1 MAPSAPTAL
10 APRLCKALIVSTL
23 GVAASHLVLSDALY
37 LSFAGQAASAL
48 GDGPGYSADQA
59 FTAALVNTFLVM
71 PLVLWIGM
79 LVAGER
85 RVGVMVLVG
94 EVAWIAAVG
103 NGVDVIDDAPGT
115 LLPPH
120 SLLLVVAVTALASLA
135 RRRGWSPGP
144 GGRRP
149 SCARGSRK

>member
-10 APRLCKALIVSTL
+10 VPRLLKALIVSTL
-23 GVAASHLVLSDALY
+23 GVAASHLVLSDTLY

-59 FTAALVNTFLVM
+59 FTAALVNAFLVM
-71 PLVLWIGM
+71 PPVLWTGM

-85 RVGVMVLVG
+85 RVGAMVLVG
-94 EVAWIAAVG
+94 EIAWIAAVG
-103 NGVDVIDDAPGT
+103 NGVDVIDDAPGA

-120 SLLLVVAVTALASLA
+120 SLLLVVAVTALASLL
-135 RRRGWSPGP
+135 RRGSGRRGPSPGSGP
-144 GGRRP
+144 ADP
-149 SCARGSRK
+149 A